1 MTAPGEGVQAPD
13 RLYALVRGRVQG
25 VYFRAFVQQH
35 AQALGLSGWARN
47 LPDGASVEVVAE
59 GQRASLDEL
68 LVHLHRGPPRARV
81 AVVEASWMSAT
92 GLEGPFGVR

>member
-13 RLYALVRGRVQG
+13 RLYALVHGRVQG

-59 GQRASLDEL
+59 GQRASLDDL
-68 LVHLHRGPPRARV
+68 LVHLHRGPPGARV
-81 AVVEASWMSAT
+81 DGVEASWMSAT

>member
-1 MTAPGEGVQAPD
+1 MTALGEGVQAPD
-13 RLYALVRGRVQG
+13 RFYALVHGRVQG
-25 VYFRAFVQQH
+25 VYFRAFVQRH

-59 GQRASLDEL
+59 GPRQTLDEL
-68 LVHLHRGPPRARV
+68 LVHLHWGPPGARV
-81 AVVEASWMSAT
+81 DAVEASWMSAT

>member
-1 MTAPGEGVQAPD
+1 LTAPGEGVQAPD

-59 GQRASLDEL
+59 GPRQTLDEL

-81 AVVEASWMSAT
+81 DVVEASWMSAT

>member
-1 MTAPGEGVQAPD
+1 MTASGEGLQAPD

-25 VYFRAFVQQH
+25 VYFRAFVQRN

-59 GQRASLDEL
+59 GPRKTLDEL
-68 LVHLHRGPPRARV
+68 LVHLYRGPPEARV
-81 AVVEASWMSAT
+81 DAVEASWMSAT